1 MSESWET
8 FEDLQSAFAAA
19 SAQISKDQLERWRG
33 KGLLPKVQQVG
44 RGRATGG
51 SDVRYPIGTA
61 TQALAIARHLGEKR
75 KLDRIGWELWI
86 EGFQVDD
93 AHWRIPLENA
103 RNQIST
109 IHRFVQKAVARD
121 ENNQRSDR
129 TIFDWVDIEPLRD
142 TPIYAAVSRL
152 SPDQRATAARIAAE
166 ILLGRLHTIGA
177 DELGWVKSVLG
188 LAAQVPGIGGQRLDF
203 SSVDRVLANLSAAL
217 RTLDRLRKLR
227 EPPIAVRHELANAQA
242 IAIGLYRS
250 AHWLFKGALNL
261 RTAERIFNKASVD
274 IQAALLLIWV
284 QYRAIDTELNSAE
297 VIGEMAEGARQLA
310 EIVDRVRL
318 SISAMP
324 IEVQSQE
331 KAALRNFLR
340 RQKSRARFSN

>member
-1 MSESWET
+1 MSENWET
-8 FEDLQSAFAAA
+8 FADLQSAFAAA
-19 SAQISKDQLERWRG
+19 NTPISKDQLERWRG

-44 RGRATGG
+44 RGRGTGG

-103 RNQIST
+103 RNQIS
-109 IHRFVQKAVARD
+109 IVHGVVQKAVARD

-129 TIFDWVDIEPLRD
+129 TIFDRVDIAPLRD

-166 ILLGRLHTIGA
+166 ILLWQLHTIEA

-188 LAAQVPGIGGQRLDF
+188 IAAQVPVIGGQRLDF

-217 RTLDRLRKLR
+217 RTLDRSRKLR
-227 EPPIAVRHELANAQA
+227 EPPIEIRYELANAQA

-250 AHWLFKGALNL
+250 SHWLFKGALNL
-261 RTAERIFNKASVD
+261 RTAERIFSKASVD

-284 QYRAIDTELNSAE
+284 QYRLIDTELNSAE
-297 VIGEMAEGARQLA
+297 AIGEMARGARQLA
-310 EIVDRVRL
+310 EIAERARL
-318 SISAMP
+318 SIFAMP

-340 RQKSRARFSN
+340 VQKTKAKFSS